1 MRAIRWMRSA
11 LLALGLFGGLGWL
24 AQAQAVAVVPT
35 QSTFEWSGICS
46 DCTAIGNSAS
56 HVVTGTLVLQDYTL
70 GQLIDETNFVS
81 FSYRGSNLV
90 SPYTVTIGDLPVG
103 LDLQYW
109 LAGSIPVAQGAGTFE
124 IGWSDGLHFQTQAD
138 GTWSTCAPGINSGTG
153 EPSFYGGGSCNFSFF
168 VHNDAGT
175 GGAFSAA
182 AVPEPAEWA
191 LLLAGLGVIGLARR
205 RRSLPARA

>member
-24 AQAQAVAVVPT
+24 AQAQAVVPT

-46 DCTAIGNSAS
+46 DCTATGNSAS

-70 GQLIDETNFVS
+70 GDAIDTSNFVS
-81 FSYRGSNLV
+81 FSYSGSNLV
-90 SPYTVTIGDLPVG
+90 NSITIDQ
-103 LDLQYW
+103 DSFIYW
-109 LAGSIPVAQGAGTFE
+109 LAGSITPNPGPKRFE
-124 IGWSDGLHFQTQAD
+124 VVFGDGLHFQPQTD
-138 GTWSTCAPGINSGTG
+138 GSWSVCAPGPAGY
-153 EPSFYGGGSCNFSFF
+153 YGGGSPGCDFGFTAHSDF
-168 VHNDAGT
+168 GT
-175 GGAFSAA
+175 SGTFGGVP

-205 RRSLPARA
+205 RRSLPVRA